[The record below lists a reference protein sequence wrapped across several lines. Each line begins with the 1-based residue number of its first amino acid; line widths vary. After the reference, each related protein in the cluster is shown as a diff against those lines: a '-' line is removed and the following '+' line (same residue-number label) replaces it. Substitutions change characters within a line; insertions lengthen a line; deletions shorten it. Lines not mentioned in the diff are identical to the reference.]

1 MEKNTKYHNH
11 QIRERRIQR
20 MRTIRTFR
28 QFLENGEPEVLCK
41 SKIYIEDLS
50 GNQKRTKI
58 KELQKLLKDYDF
70 YYSMSDDYRAYKRG
84 KEQQDKILKLVRE
97 IGKNGE
103 KIWKDYIKRNE
114 SKDTTGTGK
123 YMSNSFFP
131 PTPKP
136 LSTDEKHLKRTMI
149 YGKVYNGE

>member
-1 MEKNTKYHNH
+1 
-11 QIRERRIQR
+11 
-20 MRTIRTFR
+20 MRTIRIFR
-28 QFLENGEPEVLCK
+28 EFLEKGEPEVLTK

-50 GNQKRTKI
+50 GNKKIIKI

-123 YMSNSFFP
+123 YMTNSFFP

>member
-1 MEKNTKYHNH
+1 
-11 QIRERRIQR
+11 

-28 QFLENGEPEVLCK
+28 EFLEKGEPEVLTK

-50 GNQKRTKI
+50 GNKKIIKI

-84 KEQQDKILKLVRE
+84 KEQQEKILKLVKE

-123 YMSNSFFP
+123 YMTNSFFP

>member
-1 MEKNTKYHNH
+1 
-11 QIRERRIQR
+11 
-20 MRTIRTFR
+20 MRTIRIFR
-28 QFLENGEPEVLCK
+28 EFLEKGEPEVLTK

-50 GNQKRTKI
+50 GNKKIIKI

-84 KEQQDKILKLVRE
+84 KEQQDKILKLVKE

-123 YMSNSFFP
+123 YMTNSFFP

>member
-1 MEKNTKYHNH
+1 
-11 QIRERRIQR
+11 
-20 MRTIRTFR
+20 MRTIRTFKEW
-28 QFLENGEPEVLCK
+28 LIHGEPEVLTK

-50 GNQKRTKI
+50 GNKKIIKI

-70 YYSMSDDYRAYKRG
+70 YYSMSDDYSAYKRG

-123 YMSNSFFP
+123 YMTNSFFP

>member
-11 QIRERRIQR
+11 QIRERRIL

-28 QFLENGEPEVLCK
+28 EFLEKGEPEVLTK

-50 GNQKRTKI
+50 GNKKIIKI

-123 YMSNSFFP
+123 YMTNSFFP

>member
-1 MEKNTKYHNH
+1 
-11 QIRERRIQR
+11 
-20 MRTIRTFR
+20 MRSIRTFR
-28 QFLENGEPEVLCK
+28 EWLIHGEPEVLTK

-50 GNQKRTKI
+50 GNKKIIKI

-123 YMSNSFFP
+123 YMTNSFFP

>member
-1 MEKNTKYHNH
+1 
-11 QIRERRIQR
+11 
-20 MRTIRTFR
+20 MRTIRIFR
-28 QFLENGEPEVLCK
+28 EFLEKGEPEVLTK

-50 GNQKRTKI
+50 GNKKIIKI

-84 KEQQDKILKLVRE
+84 KEQQDKIFKLVRE

-123 YMSNSFFP
+123 YMTNSFFP